1 MWNNSGVI
9 NLPVE
14 KLVLR
19 EKSPQQQY
27 LTSGLSMK
35 AGGLGFSPASEDITQ
50 EKSWQPAISRELV
63 AYYSLEISPVFTNN
77 MIYIDL

>member
-27 LTSGLSMK
+27 LTSGLSIK
-35 AGGLGFSPASEDITQ
+35 AGGLRFSPVSEGITQ
-50 EKSWQPAISRELV
+50 EKSWQPAISCELV